1 MAVPQASLV
10 MLACVSGVFP
20 IVAQVARQD
29 SAEAQLSRERP
40 FPLPKEVD
48 DASQLI
54 GGDGGT
60 ELASNRTAM
69 AFERTALAS
78 DRTLMAMVR
87 TSLALIGFGFTIF
100 TFFHTLSEKYLDL
113 PADAPR
119 RFGGALIILGII
131 LLTLGI
137 LNHRQETRDRRA
149 RRQALCD
156 RQLIHH
162 PEIVKRSATMII
174 AVLLLLVGLFA
185 ILRVIAQVG
194 PF

>member
-1 MAVPQASLV
+1 
-10 MLACVSGVFP
+10 
-20 IVAQVARQD
+20 
-29 SAEAQLSRERP
+29 
-40 FPLPKEVD
+40 LPKEVD
-48 DASQLI
+48 NASQLI
-54 GGDGGT
+54 GGDAGT

-87 TSLALIGFGFTIF
+87 TSLALIGFGITIF

-119 RFGGALIILGII
+119 RFGGALIILGVI

-137 LNHRQETRDRRA
+137 LNHRQETRDRRT

-156 RQLIHH
+156 AQLIHH

-185 ILRVIAQVG
+185 ILRVIAKVG